1 MKLELIE
8 LENHIRLIQLDG
20 VLDMNGTYSVEVQF
34 VRACEGEHV
43 NVIVDL
49 SKVNFV
55 SSVGIP
61 MLVNTAKSVAER
73 GGKMVL
79 LSPQQAVAD
88 VLELTG
94 VSQVIAIFADIESAK
109 SEILSKK

>member
-1 MKLELIE
+1 MEIRHTE
-8 LENHIRLIQLDG
+8 LENGIRLIQLDG
-20 VLDMNGTYSVEVQF
+20 ALDISGTYSIEVRF
-34 VRACEGEHV
+34 VRACEGQQV

-49 SKVNFV
+49 AKVSYL

-61 MLVNTAKSVAER
+61 MLVNTAKSVTAH

-79 LSPQQAVAD
+79 LNPQKAVAE

-94 VSQVIAIFADIESAK
+94 ISEVIPIYKDLEFAKAGITAA
-109 SEILSKK
+109 